1 MTPHLAAVLA
11 ARETRESFPDEFS
24 MGVVLQAVGYRRIL
38 SCIFENP
45 DAALAAAAPLGI
57 AATELIL
64 TADSYHQTIDP
75 QREPMPNRG
84 DLQQRYLLGDPDV
97 VECLLVMVASRTDLA
112 VTMLPYRREGRV
124 IVWLPFQPTDTD
136 LVDAGSVPEALQ
148 DALSVRDPITGPN
161 ADQVLAWMAD
171 SLHELLGV
179 PTDLMPYDPEDT
191 P

>member
-1 MTPHLAAVLA
+1 MTPALAAVLA
-11 ARETRESFPDEFS
+11 ARETREAFPDEFS
-24 MGVVLQAVGYRRIL
+24 MGVVLQAVGHRRIL

-45 DAALAAAAPLGI
+45 DSALAAAGPLGI

-97 VECLLVMVASRTDLA
+97 VECLMVMVASRTDLA

-124 IVWLPFQPTDTD
+124 IVWLPFEPTDTD
-136 LVDAGSVPEALQ
+136 VVDAGSVPEALQ
-148 DALSVRDPITGPN
+148 DALSVRNPITGPN
-161 ADQVLAWMAD
+161 ADEVLAWMAD
-171 SLHELLGV
+171 SLRELLGV